1 MGPNAAIA
9 EGNSRSKEMK
19 MIHRRTD
26 RIHDRSPVP
35 PLEWKNLPQR
45 HFDLVASVLLMRFYF
60 ILMSDSWCCNI
71 ACSAHKCL
79 WCERQTF
86 LDLFYMPNSE
96 SMPGISITPFKY
108 LHRESRDGPT
118 WVEERSARRG
128 KVQFPRHFPCLIQ
141 IRQHVKHPAKPGNS
155 LPEFPDETRAAGAR
169 SFWIKVME

>member
-60 ILMSDSWCCNI
+60 ILMSDS
-71 ACSAHKCL
+71 
-79 WCERQTF
+79 
-86 LDLFYMPNSE
+86 
-96 SMPGISITPFKY
+96 
-108 LHRESRDGPT
+108 
-118 WVEERSARRG
+118 
-128 KVQFPRHFPCLIQ
+128 
-141 IRQHVKHPAKPGNS
+141 
-155 LPEFPDETRAAGAR
+155 
-169 SFWIKVME
+169 